1 MLVKI
6 CGLRRII
13 DIDYVNELKPDFIG
27 FVFALNKTRTI
38 DINTAKLLKERLNND
53 IKAVGVFR
61 NNDIN
66 YVKEVIDSN
75 VIDMIQ
81 LHGNEDDERFDRRC
95 LQHWK
100 RSGSLPASVPGQAQQ
115 SPQRRGLPAGN

>member
-13 DIDYVNELKPDFIG
+13 DIDYVNELKPDFVG

-38 DINTAKLLKERLNND
+38 DINTAKLLKERLDND

-81 LHGNEDDERFDRRC
+81 LHGNEDESYQ
-95 LQHWK
+95 LHYYL
-100 RSGSLPASVPGQAQQ
+100 LP
-115 SPQRRGLPAGN
+115 L